1 MKYILIIFYLISISS
16 CLELNLVDNYFV
28 KVYIGDSQTEFKLL
42 VDPTYSFSFIL
53 KPYESYTKKTA
64 EIEPLIFSNMYGNYS
79 GVWSLDTFFFKEEN
93 FTIEMKFLDVY
104 NKKSNLL
111 KADGVLGLG
120 LYEYLQ
126 FDRTIFYYLKNCSNN
141 ITIYDKINKK
151 ILLCEQD
158 ESTKSNKISV
168 PLRYNDIVFNFEGV
182 VNITKFIFNKKEFN
196 FKKYTFIGL
205 MPLLITSKDVNIEL
219 HDNLT
224 YKIFIEGNKFIYEY
238 DEKEINQVKSFLDIE
253 EFVNNFQKNYLNNWY
268 LGLDKKNVERVVID
282 YNKRGIDIFIKSYRY
297 LIIRLIL
304 FMLILGF
311 FIYALIDVLT
321 KKKNKNTKNENEQ
334 ELMDI

>member
-53 KPYESYTKKTA
+53 KPYESNTKKTV
-64 EIEPLIFSNMYGNYS
+64 EIEPLIFSNIYGNYS

-93 FTIEMKFLDVY
+93 ITIEMKFLDVY

-126 FDRTIFYYLKNCSNN
+126 FDRTIFYYLKNCPNN

-253 EFVNNFQKNYLNNWY
+253 EFVNIFQKNYLNNWY

>member
-53 KPYESYTKKTA
+53 KPYESNSKKKV

-93 FTIEMKFLDVY
+93 ITIEMKFLDVY

-126 FDRTIFYYLKNCSNN
+126 FDRTFFYYLKNCSNN

-151 ILLCEQD
+151 ILLCEPD

-168 PLRYNDIVFNFEGV
+168 PLRYNDIVLNFEGV

-238 DEKEINQVKSFLDIE
+238 DEKEINQVKNFLDIE

-304 FMLILGF
+304 FMLILVF